1 MTTLRAAAIVSIIFV
16 SACTFGKSGE
26 EWPVALRPGGAPVT
40 IVSTGRH
47 FTGELV
53 MVRDNGLVV
62 IANKRLL
69 LFPFA
74 SIDVMTATGMGRAF
88 SLSAGEKLSSEKRE
102 RLRLIS
108 QFPQGMTAEIE
119 RRLLAELNQTEI
131 TTIEE

>member
-1 MTTLRAAAIVSIIFV
+1 
-16 SACTFGKSGE
+16 
-26 EWPVALRPGGAPVT
+26 
-40 IVSTGRH
+40 
-47 FTGELV
+47 